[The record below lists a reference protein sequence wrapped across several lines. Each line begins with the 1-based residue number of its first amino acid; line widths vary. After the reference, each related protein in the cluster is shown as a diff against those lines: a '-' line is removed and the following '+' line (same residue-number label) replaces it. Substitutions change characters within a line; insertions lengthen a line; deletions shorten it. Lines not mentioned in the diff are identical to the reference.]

1 MSATNGEVGASE
13 RPNLAWSCAG
23 AVRRGTE
30 RVEIGLCV
38 SVSRAGKQLTAA
50 PHPSLSKAVPYGHLM
65 DGYSVSEAASVLGV
79 PIERVWELL
88 ARGILSGAPEG
99 ETGMR
104 VFLQP
109 RPAPQAT
116 AEPPAPRG
124 NGTGEPERELSPFR
138 ELLTEFRNLTERY
151 GQALLALGESR
162 GEVAALRS
170 RVDLLEARMDL
181 GLPAPSA
188 PSRPRGW
195 WPGAGPY
202 PADESLVPAEPPQ
215 VSAPAPEAAEP
226 EPTEEPHEADEHR
239 ARPRGPRRATES
251 FAEAIARAQ
260 DPSLPDLPD
269 EPIPQPVHGDSPEP
283 ATHAGLP
290 HELPAADMPRAEEV
304 LREKAPSEPASSEE
318 AEPIA
323 EPELEPDP
331 EPEPE
336 PAPEPEPDPAQA
348 GIQPEEAPPL
358 AASEPLEWDAERYTA
373 TIDEPDWFEAEAD
386 EPATAAE
393 PPPSDEVEPATAAEP
408 PPSEVEAPAAADEPE
423 EALPGAGDLQAA
435 LEALGVPRDDES
447 RAVAEPATDEATAP
461 APALAPEPG
470 PSVAASSPI
479 PESALRYRP
488 VAPAGP
494 TGRAYR
500 RLRRIFPS

>member
-1 MSATNGEVGASE
+1 
-13 RPNLAWSCAG
+13 
-23 AVRRGTE
+23 
-30 RVEIGLCV
+30 
-38 SVSRAGKQLTAA
+38 
-50 PHPSLSKAVPYGHLM
+50 M

-88 ARGILSGAPEG
+88 ARGILSGVPEG
-99 ETGMR
+99 DTGMR

-109 RPAPQAT
+109 RPAPQA
-116 AEPPAPRG
+116 EPPAPRG
-124 NGTGEPERELSPFR
+124 NGSAEPERELSPFR

-181 GLPAPSA
+181 GLPAPST

-195 WPGAGPY
+195 WPGSGPY
-202 PADESLVPAEPPQ
+202 PGEESLVPVEPPRA
-215 VSAPAPEAAEP
+215 APAAEEEPAEP
-226 EPTEEPHEADEHR
+226 EEAAHPEDSEEPHEPDEHR

-269 EPIPQPVHGDSPEP
+269 EPIPQPAHGGAPESMTDAVVDTEADQEETEPEDS
-283 ATHAGLP
+283 
-290 HELPAADMPRAEEV
+290 AA
-304 LREKAPSEPASSEE
+304 EE
-318 AEPIA
+318 AEPEDAMIGDG
-323 EPELEPDP
+323 PGP

-336 PAPEPEPDPAQA
+336 PAAEAEPAEAEPVAD
-348 GIQPEEAPPL
+348 EASPVE
-358 AASEPLEWDAERYTA
+358 AVEPLEWDEQRYTA
-373 TIDEPDWFEAEAD
+373 TIDEPDWFEAEAND
-386 EPATAAE
+386 EPAPA
-393 PPPSDEVEPATAAEP
+393 VEP
-408 PPSEVEAPAAADEPE
+408 EAPAVELEAHSVAPADKTAEQPAKEPE
-423 EALPGAGDLQAA
+423 EALPGADDLQAA
-435 LEALGVPRDDES
+435 LEALGVP
-447 RAVAEPATDEATAP
+447 PADEAGVSEPAP
-461 APALAPEPG
+461 APASEPSRPSASAP
-470 PSVAASSPI
+470 PI

>member
-1 MSATNGEVGASE
+1 
-13 RPNLAWSCAG
+13 
-23 AVRRGTE
+23 
-30 RVEIGLCV
+30 
-38 SVSRAGKQLTAA
+38 
-50 PHPSLSKAVPYGHLM
+50 M

-99 ETGMR
+99 DTGMR

-124 NGTGEPERELSPFR
+124 NGAGEPERELSPFR

-181 GLPAPSA
+181 GLPAPAS

-215 VSAPAPEAAEP
+215 VRAPAPEAAEP
-226 EPTEEPHEADEHR
+226 EPAEEPHEADEHR

-269 EPIPQPVHGDSPEP
+269 DPIPQPVHGDSAEP
-283 ATHAGLP
+283 VTDAALP
-290 HELPAADMPRAEEV
+290 HELPAAADMPRAAEVPREE
-304 LREKAPSEPASSEE
+304 APSEP
-318 AEPIA
+318 
-323 EPELEPDP
+323 PD
-331 EPEPE
+331 
-336 PAPEPEPDPAQA
+336 A
-348 GIQPEEAPPL
+348 APPL
-358 AASEPLEWDAERYTA
+358 EAAEPLEWDAERYTA

-393 PPPSDEVEPATAAEP
+393 PSPSDEVDAPAADEPAPAAEP
-408 PPSEVEAPAAADEPE
+408 SSSDEVEAPAAADEPG

-435 LEALGVPRDDES
+435 LEALGVPRDEEA
-447 RAVAEPATDEATAP
+447 RAVAEPATDQATAP
-461 APALAPEPG
+461 APAPEPAPEPG
-470 PSVAASSPI
+470 PSIAASSPI

-488 VAPAGP
+488 VVPPGP